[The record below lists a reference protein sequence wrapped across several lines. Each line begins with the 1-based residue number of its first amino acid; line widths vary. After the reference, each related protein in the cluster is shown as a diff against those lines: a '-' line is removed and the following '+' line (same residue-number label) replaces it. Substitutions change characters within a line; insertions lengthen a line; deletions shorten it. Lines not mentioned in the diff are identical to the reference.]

1 MTTQNEKR
9 HSTETIDKVSKKTKT
24 NGHRKKELVI
34 NAFLMGS
41 AGNQTIGAW
50 RHPNDKSPELYQNPK
65 YWTDLAKL
73 LERGKFNTVFLADVL
88 GPYDVYKGGHNFE
101 PVARTGAQWPI
112 SDPSYFIPLMA
123 YVTSKLAFGITIS
136 TISEQPY
143 HLARR
148 LGTLDLIT
156 NGRVGWNIVT
166 SYLDSASR
174 NLLNGEPLPAN
185 KERYERAEEFV
196 DVVLRLFLSS
206 WQDGAVKLDKKKGVF
221 TDPNALR
228 YIDHVGQFFKV
239 PGPGITSPSQQKL
252 PVIIQAGTSARGK
265 ELAARNA
272 EVIFLASLTP
282 EDLRK
287 SITDIKHIA
296 KSKYGRDVSK
306 IKFVALI
313 TVILGDTHEEAEKK
327 YLEYLQYSDEEG
339 AKAMFSGWTGVDI
352 DKFKDDEVLTDV
364 QHIAVASAVKKWQSA
379 YPRVKK
385 WTKKSIVQEIK
396 VGGSGPLVIGT
407 AEEVADTIQEWVDI
421 SDIDGFNF
429 AYTILPQSYE
439 ELVDKLLPEL
449 RKRGLAREDYPPTEG
464 GSDILTFREQLFG
477 QKTLDVTHPAYAL
490 NWPAN
495 ETREEY
501 ESRLQRTEAAKN
513 KN

>member
-1 MTTQNEKR
+1 MTTGNGKR
-9 HSTETIDKVSKKTKT
+9 ASSETGNAAAKKSKTET
-24 NGHRKKELVI
+24 HRKKELII

-41 AGNQTIGAW
+41 AGNQTIGTW
-50 RHPNDKSPELYQNPK
+50 RHPNDKSAELYQNPK

-88 GPYDVYKGGHNFE
+88 GPYDVYKGGHNYE
-101 PVARTGAQWPI
+101 PVAKTGAQWPI

-174 NLLNGEPLPAN
+174 NLLNGEALPGN

-196 DVVLRLFLSS
+196 DVVLKLFLSS
-206 WQDGAVKLDKKKGVF
+206 WQDGAVKLDKEAGVF
-221 TDPNALR
+221 TDPKALR
-228 YIDHVGQFFKV
+228 YINHEGEYYKV

-252 PVIIQAGTSARGK
+252 PVIIQAGTSSRGK

-282 EDLRK
+282 QDLAK
-287 SITDIKHIA
+287 SVKDIKQLA
-296 KSKYGRDVSK
+296 GDKYGRDVSK
-306 IKFVALI
+306 IKFLALV

-327 YLEYLQYSDEEG
+327 YREYLELSDEEG

-352 DKFKDDEVLTDV
+352 DKFADDEVLTNV
-364 QHIAVASAVKKWQSA
+364 QHIAVASAVKKWQNA
-379 YPRVKK
+379 YPRVEK
-385 WTKKSIVQEIK
+385 WTKKAIVQEIK

-407 AEEVADTIQEWVDI
+407 PEEVANTIQEWVDI

-429 AYTILPQSYE
+429 AYTVLPQSYE
-439 ELVDKLLPEL
+439 EIVDKLLPEL
-449 RKRGLAREDYPPTEG
+449 RKLGLAREDYPEAEG
-464 GSDILTFREQLFG
+464 NSEYLTFREQLTG
-477 QKTLDVTHPAYAL
+477 QRTLDVTHPAYSL
-490 NWPAN
+490 NWAAN
-495 ETREEY
+495 ESKEEY
-501 ESRLQRTEAAKN
+501 EKRLKKIEAASKN
-513 KN
+513 